1 MEEVLATGTPIRAVL
16 ASAGLEAT
24 SRGLALKAALSEA
37 GHVPV
42 PATDD
47 ELARLSTTQHPQGI
61 IAVVASPAQTLERI
75 PGGADIV
82 VVVLDGIQDP
92 GNVGT
97 IVRTAQAFGAAGI
110 VALPGTA
117 EFANPKTL
125 RASMGACFRMPLAAA
140 AEPAVAAWLSQ
151 HRVLVVTASREGEP
165 FDPTTLARPL
175 ALVLGNEGTGARSDL
190 ATRAARRVAIPMAP
204 GVESLNVAVA
214 AGILL
219 HGVARE
225 R

>member
-75 PGGADIV
+75 PGGPDIV

-151 HRVLVVTASREGEP
+151 HRVPVVTASREGEP

-175 ALVLGNEGTGARSDL
+175 ALVLGNEGMGARSEL
-190 ATRAARRVAIPMAP
+190 GRAGRRVAIPMAP